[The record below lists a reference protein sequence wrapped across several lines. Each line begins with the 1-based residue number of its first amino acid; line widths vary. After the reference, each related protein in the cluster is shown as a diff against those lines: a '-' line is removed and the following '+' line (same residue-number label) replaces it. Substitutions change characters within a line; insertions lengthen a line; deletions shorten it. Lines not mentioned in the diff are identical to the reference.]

1 MPAVA
6 SLLGPEGSRSRARLA
21 RALLR
26 AAALRGR
33 SSSAAGPHRLPIR
46 APVELAAG
54 VVAPLHQPGDEGP
67 VHGHVDPQA
76 DPPAVPGVGRPVE
89 ARVAQQRLLIG
100 SGELERERGPALVD
114 LVHREDVLPRAE
126 VRMAPGLFLAR
137 VRQGQAQ
144 PPEARQDRS
153 LRGHDDERSR
163 QRALAF
169 EETGLAA
176 SSSRSSLRAT
186 LPRSFFGSEARHS
199 NQRGYLCG
207 ASLPLIQDLSSA
219 ASVSLPA
226 RPSRRT
232 TNAKGLVSPSS
243 SSCPTTHTSATA
255 GCSSSAFSI
264 SSGEVKMPETLRRSS
279 ARPS

>member
-46 APVELAAG
+46 AAVELVPRA
-54 VVAPLHQPGDEGP
+54 VAPLHQPGDEGP

-100 SGELERERGPALVD
+100 MGELECESGPALVD
-114 LVHREDVLPRAE
+114 LVHREDALPRAE
-126 VRMAPGLFLAR
+126 VRVAPGLLLVR

-153 LRGHDDERSR
+153 LRGH
-163 QRALAF
+163 QRALAV
-169 EETGLAA
+169 LAA
-176 SSSRSSLRAT
+176 SSSRSTLRAT

-219 ASVSLPA
+219 ASASLPA

-232 TNAKGLVSPSS
+232 TKAKGLVSSSS